1 MSRDPTASITRGSL
15 PNTAQQEAQQEPQQ
29 AKDLS
34 FQLLTF
40 ESDRLQETSS
50 TQMLDVKIQSKI

>member
-15 PNTAQQEAQQEPQQ
+15 PNTAQQEPQQ

>member
-15 PNTAQQEAQQEPQQ
+15 PKTAQQEPQQ